1 MPYFMRHMKYGIWRY
16 IICRRNR
23 RYEAMKWNRLG
34 AGLLLALC
42 FYGAAAAQ
50 ELKWESIKY
59 RAIEDIVYGQKD
71 GMGLTMDVLIPETKP
86 KNIGVIFIVSGS
98 WKSSKSATL
107 EEEEKE
113 RKQHWAQGLLNGGY
127 TLFLVRHGSA
137 PRFFIPEM
145 IPEIRRA
152 IRFIRYHAKDYG
164 VDPNRIGI
172 SGASS
177 GGHLALMA
185 ALTAD
190 DGKADAKDPVE
201 RVSSRAQAIVAW
213 FSPSDLINYGSE
225 GGYKNLEKLRPTVFQ
240 EAFGK
245 ITDLESQLKS
255 ISPINFVTR
264 DAPPLLMIHGDA
276 DRLCP
281 VQQSQVL
288 KAKYEETKRP
298 VKLTVVAGAPHKYWL
313 GIEKNYLAIW
323 EWFDQYLK

>member
-1 MPYFMRHMKYGIWRY
+1 MKQY
-16 IICRRNR
+16 
-23 RYEAMKWNRLG
+23 RLG
-34 AGLLLALC
+34 ACLLLALC
-42 FYGAAAAQ
+42 LYGAAAAQ
-50 ELKWESIKY
+50 ELKWENVKY
-59 RAIEDIVYGQKD
+59 RAVENIVYGYKD

-86 KNIGVIFIVSGS
+86 KNIGVIFIVSAS
-98 WKSSKSATL
+98 WKSTKNATP
-107 EEEEKE
+107 EDEEKRRRE
-113 RKQHWAQGLLNGGY
+113 HWAQGPLNGGY
-127 TLFLVRHGSA
+127 TLFLVRHGGS
-137 PRFFIPEM
+137 PRYFIPEM
-145 IPEIRRA
+145 VSDVCRA
-152 IRFIRYHAKDYG
+152 VRFVRLHAKDYG

-213 FSPSDLINYGSE
+213 FSPSDLVNYGSE
-225 GGYKNLEKLRPTVFQ
+225 GGYKTLGKLRPTLFQ

-255 ISPINFVTR
+255 ISPINFVTQ

-281 VQQSQVL
+281 AQQSQVL
-288 KAKYEETKRP
+288 KVKYEELKRP
-298 VKLTVVAGAPHKYWL
+298 VQLIIQPGAPHTYWL
-313 GIEKNYLAIW
+313 GIEKHYLAVW
-323 EWFDQYLK
+323 EWFDRHLKQ

>member
-1 MPYFMRHMKYGIWRY
+1 
-16 IICRRNR
+16 
-23 RYEAMKWNRLG
+23 MKWQSFG
-34 AGLLLALC
+34 AGFLMALV
-42 FYGAAAAQ
+42 FWGAAAAQ
-50 ELKWESIKY
+50 ELKAESVKY
-59 RAIEDIVYGQKD
+59 RTIEDVVYGQKD

-86 KNIGVIFIVSGS
+86 KNIGVIFIVSAS
-98 WKSSKSATL
+98 WKSTKRPTI

-113 RKQHWAQGLLNGGY
+113 RKQHWAQYPLKGGY

-137 PRFFIPEM
+137 PRYFIPEM
-145 IPEIRRA
+145 APDIRRA
-152 IRFIRYHAKDYG
+152 VRFIRLHAKDYG
-164 VDPNRIGI
+164 IDPNRIGI

-177 GGHLALMA
+177 GGHLALMT

-213 FSPSDLINYGSE
+213 FSPTDFINYGSE
-225 GGYKNLEKLRPTVFQ
+225 GGYKTLERLRPTLFQ

-255 ISPINFVTR
+255 ISPINFVTQ

-281 VQQSQVL
+281 AQQSQVM
-288 KAKYEETKRP
+288 KAKYEEMKRP
-298 VKLTVVAGAPHKYWL
+298 VQLIVKPGAPHTYWL
-313 GIEKNYLAIW
+313 GIEGHYTAIW
-323 EWFDQYLK
+323 EWFDRYLK